1 MQEYLLERKEAV
13 GRGTS
18 FSPLPFWGSLMCPL
32 AARQERPQER
42 GFRAKSS
49 TTDSGCDGGG
59 SAMSSF
65 QRPLLKEGSCPVST
79 QQDPDVLGRE
89 AVRESC
95 RAGMTRWPL
104 CKLSDPAP
112 QMGLVYATAW
122 SGPVCLLRPDTHS
135 REQQKRQ
142 ADQCRAEQMGLG
154 RAPSAVPSSPW
165 LETELSSRLLNT

>member
-1 MQEYLLERKEAV
+1 MECRRCKSASWREKRQWGGEPGSLLCPLGFTDVSPGSRAGKTLRKEASEQRAV
-13 GRGTS
+13 PLIWGGR
-18 FSPLPFWGSLMCPL
+18 
-32 AARQERPQER
+32 
-42 GFRAKSS
+42 
-49 TTDSGCDGGG
+49 GGG

-65 QRPLLKEGSCPVST
+65 QRPLLKEGPCPVSA

-95 RAGMTRWPL
+95 RASMTRWPL

-112 QMGLVYATAW
+112 QMGLVGATAR
-122 SGPVCLLRPDTHS
+122 SGPACLLRPDTHS

-142 ADQCRAEQMGLG
+142 ADQCRAEQTRLG

-165 LETELSSRLLNT
+165 HTMS